1 MGRKPLYVAAAI
13 LPEAS
18 NPPPQRLIRVQLKDT
33 KVRTMI
39 SNYVK
44 GVRSWLEEKLELSR
58 GGNAQNIRPMEGLRG
73 FAALMVFVYHYLYF
87 IKPHIENAP
96 MFSQVLNA
104 IGQLGN
110 AGVDL
115 FFVLSGYLI
124 YGSLLSRP
132 QPLKKYVSRRIMRIY
147 PVFTLMFAI
156 YIGLSYAMPEFNRIP
171 APLPD
176 ALGYLAASFF
186 LLGPL
191 FVPVWPLIPV
201 AWSLSYE
208 MFSYLLIPLLI
219 VGLRLRQRSPVW
231 RITFFLVLA
240 ALYFGFCVFFTGQSR
255 VLMFIAGIVLYEVRT
270 FTKARPPGLLLTLLA
285 CVTSSTVYI
294 FLYSGRND
302 IPLNT
307 LFLFIAFYMLCFHVF
322 AYPQSWLTRFFVWTP
337 LRWFGNMSYSFY
349 MTHVLSMRVFALFI
363 PSLSLTFVG
372 SAPLILVGFL
382 PLFFLASLV
391 PALVI
396 FVWVERPFSLKKAPR
411 VTVPGRTSAPNASEP
426 TTRPSIN
433 S

>member
-1 MGRKPLYVAAAI
+1 MPYV
-13 LPEAS
+13 S
-18 NPPPQRLIRVQLKDT
+18 RLEDMEM
-33 KVRTMI
+33 RTMI
-39 SNYVK
+39 SSYVK
-44 GVRSWLEEKLELSR
+44 GIWSWLEANLELSR

-73 FAALMVFVYHYLYF
+73 FAAFIVFVFHYLYY
-87 IKPHIENAP
+87 IEPYIEHAP
-96 MFSQVLNA
+96 IFSQIVST
-104 IGQLGN
+104 IGHLGN

-124 YGSLLSRP
+124 YGSLISRP
-132 QPLKKYVSRRIMRIY
+132 QPFKKYFSRRIMRIY
-147 PVFTLMFAI
+147 PVFTLIFAI
-156 YIGLSYAMPEFNRIP
+156 YVALSYAMPEFNRIP
-171 APLPD
+171 APASD
-176 ALGYLAASFF
+176 ALAYLAASFF

-191 FVPVWPLIPV
+191 LVPVWPLIPV

-208 MFSYLLIPLLI
+208 MFSYLAIPLLI

-231 RITFFLVLA
+231 RITFFLVVA

-270 FTKARPPGLLLTLLA
+270 FTRARPPGLLLTLFA
-285 CVTSSTVYI
+285 CVISSTAYMV
-294 FLYSGRND
+294 LYSGRND
-302 IPLNT
+302 VPLNT
-307 LFLFIAFYMLCFHVF
+307 LLLFVAFYLLCFHVF

-349 MTHVLSMRVFALFI
+349 MTHVLSMRVFALLI

-372 SAPLILVGFL
+372 SAPLVLIGFL

-396 FVWVERPFSLKKAPR
+396 FVWVESPFSLTKAPR
-411 VTVPGRTSAPNASEP
+411 ATVAERTPAANTSKS
-426 TTRPSIN
+426 TSRSSIN
-433 S
+433 P